1 MSRRPPREKIFIA
14 IALIALCIA
23 AITLSTRQFADAK
36 RRAEDAV
43 AAHATVLAQSRRVH
57 DLRARAELVDERAR
71 PEPDLVA
78 EIETA
83 LQAAGI
89 EPTHLQ
95 QATASESSDIPN
107 SPYARQRAAI
117 AVQGVTPADALRF
130 LAAWREAEP
139 LWTPRSITME
149 HAPSNPRSGP
159 EEERFTL
166 RITLENIHLS
176 PSTRVARSSS

>member
-1 MSRRPPREKIFIA
+1 MSRRPSREKAFIA
-14 IALIALCIA
+14 LALVALCFA
-23 AITLSTRQFADAK
+23 TITLSTRQYANAK
-36 RRAEDAV
+36 LRAEDAMT
-43 AAHATVLAQSRRVH
+43 AHATVLAQSRRVQN
-57 DLRARAELVDERAR
+57 LRARAELVDERAR

-78 EIETA
+78 ELESA

-89 EPTHLQ
+89 RSSSLQ
-95 QATASESSDIPN
+95 QATASESSDIPS

-149 HAPSNPRSGP
+149 HAPSNPRSGA
-159 EEERFTL
+159 EEERYTL